1 MTVARWAAA
10 WGATFA
16 VFLVVDLIWLGV
28 VARGVYDRFL
38 GHLTADT
45 PNWAAAIVFYVIF
58 VSGVFVFAI
67 LPGLERESA
76 GHAARM
82 AALFG
87 FFTYA
92 TWDLTNLA
100 VLKDFP
106 TGIVFIDIP
115 WGVVLTMTVGWSGF
129 HIVRWLGG

>member
-1 MTVARWAAA
+1 MTLARWTLAY
-10 WGATFA
+10 GLTLG
-16 VFLVVDLIWLGV
+16 VFLVIDLLWLGV
-28 VARGVYDRFL
+28 LARGTYQRHL
-38 GHLTADT
+38 GHLMAER
-45 PNWAAAIVFYVIF
+45 PNWAAAFVFYFIF
-58 VSGVFVFAI
+58 VAGIYVFAI
-67 LPGLERESA
+67 LPALERESA
-76 GHAARM
+76 AQALRM

-115 WGVVLTMTVGWSGF
+115 WGIVLSGSVGWSGYQ
-129 HIVRWLGG
+129 IVRWLGG

>member
-1 MTVARWAAA
+1 MTVARWALTA
-10 WGATFA
+10 GGTFA
-16 VFLVVDLIWLGV
+16 VFLVVDLLWLGV
-28 VARGVYDRFL
+28 IARGVYRARL
-38 GHLTADT
+38 GHLMADD
-45 PNWAAAIVFYVIF
+45 PNWIAAIVFYVIF
-58 VSGVFVFAI
+58 VAGIFVFAI
-67 LPGLERESA
+67 VPGLERDSA
-76 GHAARM
+76 SYTLRM

-115 WGVVLTMTVGWSGF
+115 WGVVLTATVGWSGF
-129 HIVRWLGG
+129 QIAKLLGA